1 MFSRKIALGL
11 SVVLLTSSPAVA
23 KSVSY
28 GSNSGDSK
36 ADSTYAVGSQ
46 SSSQK
51 SSSAKGSKFIVTT
64 QKKSNHAAN
73 MTSGYGKDAN
83 KHGKKRHEVS
93 PVPLPATG
101 AALLAALGGLGL
113 MRRRKKTA

>member
-1 MFSRKIALGL
+1 MFSRKIVLAL
-11 SVVLLTSSPAVA
+11 SIVALTSTPALA

-36 ADSTYAVGSQ
+36 AATQYSVGSQ
-46 SSSQK
+46 VSAQK
-51 SSSAKGSKFIVTT
+51 SSSAKGSKFILTT

-73 MTSGYGKDAN
+73 MASGYSKDA
-83 KHGKKRHEVS
+83 KKYGKKHHEIS